1 MRDYIPVKKHW
12 LEMFTKY
19 DKPYWTPVLKFPI
32 EEIKINKS
40 LFSYQNEVLQSD
52 VLYMLMNFDRN
63 VWMPITLNMGLSYID
78 AVIEDSE
85 LLNKKEVDGKRRRYQ
100 KIKSA

>member
-1 MRDYIPVKKHW
+1 
-12 LEMFTKY
+12 
-19 DKPYWTPVLKFPI
+19 
-32 EEIKINKS
+32 
-40 LFSYQNEVLQSD
+40 
-52 VLYMLMNFDRN
+52 
-63 VWMPITLNMGLSYID
+63 MGLSYID